1 MISSGCF
8 NETHSAAAL
17 YMLISKIISG
27 GQTGVD
33 RAALDVAVELGISC
47 GGWCPKG
54 RRAED
59 GTIPEL
65 YPLDETPSPV
75 YPQRTEWNVRDSDG
89 TLVLIVGSKASRG
102 TSAPEGSGT
111 ALTIGFARRQKKPC
125 LVVNLNDGSDLS
137 SVRKWVHANRI
148 RVLNVAGLRK
158 SEKPAIYSKAAE
170 FLRRL
175 LNDSEPGCPGALA

>member
-1 MISSGCF
+1 
-8 NETHSAAAL
+8 
-17 YMLISKIISG
+17 MLVSKIISG

-33 RAALDVAVELGISC
+33 RAALDVALELGIPC

-59 GTIPEL
+59 GSIPDL

-89 TLVLIVGSKASRG
+89 TLVLIVGDKASRRAL
-102 TSAPEGSGT
+102 APKGSGT
-111 ALTIGFARRQKKPC
+111 ALTIGLARRQKKPY
-125 LVVNLNDGSDLS
+125 LVVNLDDGSDPTA
-137 SVRKWVHANRI
+137 VRTWVHANRI
-148 RVLNVAGLRK
+148 RVLNVAGPRK
-158 SEKPAIYSKAAE
+158 SEKRGIYSKAAE

-175 LNDSEPGCPGALA
+175 LNDSEPGFPGALE